1 MSIAGGFTQTRKI
14 AGIAEAASVQIF
26 PHLMGSPVNHAAFAH
41 FAASIPNYYAMEAG
55 LHTTAQRSL
64 VDRPFE
70 VVGGYRE
77 IPDRPGIGV
86 EIDEA
91 AAAEIRPAHRVLTGN
106 FASDGSVTH

>member
-1 MSIAGGFTQTRKI
+1 M
-14 AGIAEAASVQIF
+14 AEAAAVQIF

-41 FAASIPNYYAMEAG
+41 LAAAIPNYYVMEAG

-70 VVGGYRE
+70 ISDGYRE

-86 EIDEA
+86 EINEEA
-91 AAAEIRPAHRVLTGN
+91 AADIAENPRPLTGN
-106 FASDGSVTH
+106 FASDGSVAQ